1 MPGLVP
7 GIHVFAFYLIEDV
20 DGRDKPAMTAAP
32 AWRNIVLGAG
42 RIAMID
48 RRTFTTLFAG
58 ALASPNT
65 AWGQTMPHKA
75 VFYASVGPALMLY
88 HLDVDKAALARQ
100 STVQLP
106 ANVQYAWPH
115 PSAHFLYVAS
125 SSGGPGSRGVQGTEH
140 YLTALRVDPATG
152 ALQAHGPSAALP
164 SRPIHMSLDRTG
176 AYALTAY
183 NNPSGVTVHRINA
196 DGTVGEEVKQ
206 TAALD
211 GGIYGHQVRAT
222 PANNAVILVTRGNA
236 AAAGK
241 PEDPG
246 ALKVY
251 AFKDGQLTNRAS
263 IAPNG
268 GYGFG
273 PRHLDF
279 HPSLRLAYL
288 SLETQNKLHVYR
300 LKDDRFEPDAIFKQ
314 ETLAEPGNIRGR
326 QAASTMHVHPNGR
339 FVYVGNRAS
348 DTVEFEGKKVFPG
361 GENSVAVYAIDQTT
375 GEPTLIQNADVHGIH
390 PRTFSLDPSG
400 RMMVCAH
407 ILPMLV
413 REGAGVKSV
422 PANLTTFRVG
432 DDGKLTFAN
441 AYEVDT
447 GAAMQFWS
455 GMVAL
460 G

>member
-1 MPGLVP
+1 
-7 GIHVFAFYLIEDV
+7 
-20 DGRDKPAMTAAP
+20 
-32 AWRNIVLGAG
+32 
-42 RIAMID
+42 MID
-48 RRTFTTLFAG
+48 RRTFTALLAG
-58 ALASPNT
+58 TVAGPRI
-65 AWGQTMPHKA
+65 AWSQSMPHKA
-75 VFYASVGPALMLY
+75 VFYASVGPALTLY
-88 HLDVDKAALARQ
+88 HLDVDKAALAKQ
-100 STVQLP
+100 STVPLP

-125 SSGGPGSRGVQGTEH
+125 STGGPGSAGAQGTEH
-140 YLTALRVDPATG
+140 YLTALRVDPTTG
-152 ALQAHGPSAALP
+152 ALQVHGPSAALR

-183 NNPSGVTVHRINA
+183 NNPSGATVHRINA
-196 DGTVGEEVKQ
+196 DGTVGEEMKQ
-206 TAALD
+206 NASLD
-211 GGIYGHQVRAT
+211 GGIYGHQIRVT
-222 PANNAVILVTRGNA
+222 PDNKAAVLVTRGNA
-236 AAAGK
+236 AAGGK

-279 HPSLRLAYL
+279 HPTLPLAYL
-288 SLETQNKLHVYR
+288 SLETQNKLYVYR
-300 LKDDRFEPDAIFKQ
+300 LKDDTLEPEAIFKKD
-314 ETLAEPGNIRGR
+314 TLAAPGNIRGR
-326 QAASTMHVHPNGR
+326 QAASTVHVHPNGR

-361 GENSVAVYAIDQTT
+361 GENSIAVFSIDPAT
-375 GEPTLIQNADVHGIH
+375 GEPTLIENADVHGIH

-407 ILPMLV
+407 IRPMLV

-422 PANLTTFRVG
+422 PANLTAFRVG
-432 DDGKLTFAN
+432 ADGKLTFAN

-447 GAAMQFWS
+447 GGLMQFWS

>member
-1 MPGLVP
+1 MRQPGGL
-7 GIHVFAFYLIEDV
+7 
-20 DGRDKPAMTAAP
+20 T
-32 AWRNIVLGAG
+32 
-42 RIAMID
+42 MID
-48 RRTFTTLFAG
+48 RRTFTALLAG
-58 ALASPNT
+58 ALAAPRN
-65 AWGQTMPHKA
+65 AWSQSMPHKA
-75 VFYASVGPALMLY
+75 VFYASVGPALTLY
-88 HLDVDKAALARQ
+88 HLDVEKAALSRQ
-100 STVQLP
+100 GTVLLP

-125 SSGGPGSRGVQGTEH
+125 SSGGPGSGGAQGTEH
-140 YLTALRVDPATG
+140 YLTALRVDPASG
-152 ALQAHGPSAALP
+152 ALQVHGPSASLP

-183 NNPSGVTVHRINA
+183 NNPSGATVHRINA
-196 DGTVGEEVKQ
+196 AGTVGEEVKQ
-206 TAALD
+206 TASLD
-211 GGIYGHQVRAT
+211 GGIYGHQVRAM

-236 AAAGK
+236 AAGGK

-279 HPSLRLAYL
+279 HPTLPLAYL
-288 SLETQNKLHVYR
+288 SLETQNKLYVYR
-300 LKDDRFEPDAIFKQ
+300 LKDDTLDPEAIFKK
-314 ETLAEPGNIRGR
+314 ETLAEPGNVRGR
-326 QAASTMHVHPNGR
+326 QAASTVHVHPNGR

-348 DTVEFEGKKVFPG
+348 DTVEFEGKKVLPG
-361 GENSVAVYAIDQTT
+361 GENSIAVYAIDPAT

-400 RMMVCAH
+400 RMLVSAQ
-407 ILPMLV
+407 IRPMLV

-432 DDGKLTFAN
+432 ADGRLTFAN
-441 AYEVDT
+441 AYDVDT
-447 GAAMQFWS
+447 GALMQFWS

-460 G
+460 A

>member
-1 MPGLVP
+1 
-7 GIHVFAFYLIEDV
+7 
-20 DGRDKPAMTAAP
+20 
-32 AWRNIVLGAG
+32 
-42 RIAMID
+42 MID
-48 RRTFTTLFAG
+48 RRTFTALLAG
-58 ALASPNT
+58 TVAAPRT
-65 AWGQTMPHKA
+65 AWSQTMPHKA
-75 VFYASVGPALMLY
+75 VFYASVGPALTLY

-100 STVQLP
+100 GTVQLP

-125 SSGGPGSRGVQGTEH
+125 STGGPGSAGVKGTEH

-152 ALQAHGPSAALP
+152 ALQVHGPSAALR

-183 NNPSGVTVHRINA
+183 NNPSGATVHRINV

-206 TAALD
+206 NASLD
-211 GGIYGHQVRAT
+211 GGIYGHQIRVT
-222 PANNAVILVTRGNA
+222 PDNKAAVLVTRGNA
-236 AAAGK
+236 AAGGK

-251 AFKDGQLTNRAS
+251 GFKDGQLTNRAS
-263 IAPNG
+263 IARNG

-279 HPSLRLAYL
+279 HPTLPLAYL
-288 SLETQNKLHVYR
+288 SLETQNKLYVYR
-300 LKDDRFEPDAIFKQ
+300 LKDDTLEPEAIFKKD
-314 ETLAEPGNIRGR
+314 TLAEPGNIRGR
-326 QAASTMHVHPNGR
+326 QAASTVHVHPNER

-361 GENSVAVYAIDQTT
+361 GENSIAVFAIDPAT

-400 RMMVCAH
+400 RMLVSAH

-422 PANLTTFRVG
+422 PANLSTFRVG
-432 DDGKLTFAN
+432 ADGKLTFAN

-447 GAAMQFWS
+447 GGLMQFWS

>member
-1 MPGLVP
+1 
-7 GIHVFAFYLIEDV
+7 
-20 DGRDKPAMTAAP
+20 
-32 AWRNIVLGAG
+32 
-42 RIAMID
+42 MID
-48 RRTFTTLFAG
+48 RRTFTALLAG
-58 ALASPNT
+58 TVAAPRA
-65 AWGQTMPHKA
+65 AWSQSMPHKA
-75 VFYASVGPALMLY
+75 VFYASVGPALTLY
-88 HLDVDKAALARQ
+88 HLDVDKAALSRQ
-100 STVQLP
+100 NTVQLP

-125 SSGGPGSRGVQGTEH
+125 SSGGPGSAGATGTEH
-140 YLTALRVDPATG
+140 YLTALRIDPASG
-152 ALQAHGPSAALP
+152 ALQPHGPSASLR
-164 SRPIHMSLDRTG
+164 SRPIHMSLDSTG

-183 NNPSGVTVHRINA
+183 NNPSGATVHRINA

-206 TAALD
+206 AASLD
-211 GGIYGHQVRAT
+211 GGIYGHQIRVT
-222 PANNAVILVTRGNA
+222 PDNKAAVLVTRGNA
-236 AAAGK
+236 AAGGK

-246 ALKVY
+246 ALKIY
-251 AFKDGQLTNRAS
+251 GFKDGQLTNRAS
-263 IAPNG
+263 IAPNR

-279 HPSLRLAYL
+279 HPTLPLAYL
-288 SLETQNKLHVYR
+288 SLETQNKLYVYR
-300 LKDDRFEPDAIFKQ
+300 LKDDTLEPEAIFKK
-314 ETLAEPGNIRGR
+314 ETLVEPRNIRGR
-326 QAASTMHVHPNGR
+326 QAASTVHVHPNGR

-361 GENSVAVYAIDQTT
+361 GENSIAVYAINQTT

-400 RMMVCAH
+400 RMLVSAQ
-407 ILPMLV
+407 IRPMLV
-413 REGAGVKSV
+413 RDGAGVKSV

-432 DDGKLTFAN
+432 ADGKLTFAN

-460 G
+460 A

>member
-1 MPGLVP
+1 
-7 GIHVFAFYLIEDV
+7 
-20 DGRDKPAMTAAP
+20 
-32 AWRNIVLGAG
+32 
-42 RIAMID
+42 
-48 RRTFTTLFAG
+48 
-58 ALASPNT
+58 
-65 AWGQTMPHKA
+65 MPHEA
-75 VFYASVGPALMLY
+75 VFYASVGPALTLY
-88 HLDVDKAALARQ
+88 HLDVDEAALARQ

-125 SSGGPGSRGVQGTEH
+125 SSGGPGSAGVTGTEH
-140 YLTALRVDPATG
+140 YLTALRIDPASG
-152 ALQAHGPSAALP
+152 ALDAHGPSAKLHA
-164 SRPIHMSLDRTG
+164 RPIHMSLDRTG

-183 NNPSGVTVHRINA
+183 NNPSGATVHRINA
-196 DGTVGEEVKQ
+196 DGTVGDEVKQ
-206 TAALD
+206 DAALD
-211 GGIYGHQVRAT
+211 GGIYGHQIRVT
-222 PANNAVILVTRGNA
+222 PGNTSAVLVTRGNA
-236 AAAGK
+236 AAGGK

-251 AFKDGQLTNRAS
+251 GFNNGQLTNRAS

-279 HPSLRLAYL
+279 HPRLPLAYV
-288 SLETQNKLHVYR
+288 SLETQNKLTVYR
-300 LKDDRFEPDAIFKQ
+300 LKDDTLEPETLYTKD
-314 ETLAEPGNIRGR
+314 TLAEPGKIRGR
-326 QAASTMHVHPNGR
+326 QAASTVHVHPNGR

-361 GENSVAVYAIDQTT
+361 GENSIAVYAIDQST
-375 GEPTLIQNADVHGIH
+375 GEPRLIQHADVHGIH

-400 RMMVCAH
+400 RVMVCAQ
-407 ILPMLV
+407 IRPMLV
-413 REGAGVKSV
+413 RDGAAVKSV

-432 DDGKLTFAN
+432 DDGKLTFVS

-447 GAAMQFWS
+447 GGLMQFWS